1 MSLSLYGAFAGHAV
15 FATTGRQRPASRLI
29 RMACTTPDVW
39 QSLGTPKQ
47 ELLLSNTLPTGQ
59 SFRWRKTAEDTF
71 TGVLGQRVVE
81 IRQLNDDV
89 EYRVLARGPSAPRS
103 GDPAAMRD
111 YFNLDTSLSTLSLE
125 WAQRDERFRCI
136 APHLPGETPPAL
148 LQQLCSVC
156 NLVRCCDDHVGSS
169 NEHRFKASTADWPD
183 LRKLATHFPVC
194 VAPGARMLR
203 QDPVECLFQ
212 FICSS
217 NNHINR
223 IHGMVERLCSTYG
236 TQLLSS
242 RQHSMCSGSPCS
254 SSASMLSAGTPPY
267 NSALTLVTTTASAA
281 DTLEPFAAPAL
292 STAIQHRTPQPY
304 SPVTVDSTAQDSL
317 AKPMQQQQPN
327 KQQQLAYYAF
337 PTLKQLSAATDAI
350 LRADGFGYRA
360 KFIVGAVQQLLQK
373 PEGGANWLL
382 KLRDKPYEAAHA
394 ALCTLPGIGP
404 KVAACICLFSLDKH
418 DAIPVDT
425 HVWNLATQYYA
436 PHLANKTLN
445 PKLHGE
451 VQQVLVERFG
461 TYAGWAHNT
470 LFISELASH
479 KQLLP
484 TGLAGSNGSSSRKA
498 AAGKKRSRK
507 SAAAQVAAADVT
519 AAAAD
524 VTSSDSVPETTVA
537 AADSKPNIAVR
548 SGAIVQQLSMV
559 ASADS
564 VEQLRN
570 RYCSSLVGVDA
581 EAVSAADG
589 VELQQHFPA
598 PVQLATV
605 DIGAAVA
612 IAASEKVQGRRRSS
626 RRRKCSRGY
635 GCAGGAGH
643 SG

>member
-136 APHLPGETPPAL
+136 APHL
-148 LQQLCSVC
+148 
-156 NLVRCCDDHVGSS
+156 
-169 NEHRFKASTADWPD
+169 
-183 LRKLATHFPVC
+183 
-194 VAPGARMLR
+194 PGARMLR